1 MTMNMKYKN
10 LVIETKEFALMKRLI
25 RESGH
30 SNDHIYL
37 GSVQKLSEEMMF
49 AKTVD
54 DTEMPA
60 DVVRLNSV
68 VTIRTPMN
76 KNIVFSL
83 VLPENS
89 NIAENRLSILAP
101 MGLALFGYAKGDS
114 ISWEFPSGVNE
125 IKILKV
131 EQPVPVD
138 NPAK

>member
-1 MTMNMKYKN
+1 MKYKN
-10 LVIETKEFALMKRLI
+10 LVIETREFALMKRLLKQ
-25 RESGH
+25 SGQN
-30 SNDHIYL
+30 SDHIYQ

-49 AKTVD
+49 AKMVND
-54 DTEMPA
+54 PEMPT
-60 DVVRLNSV
+60 DVVRLNSI

-76 KNIVFSL
+76 KSKVFSL

-131 EQPVPVD
+131 EQPGT
-138 NPAK
+138 